1 MSNISTGHSIGAS
14 DNFEYFNKIK
24 KFFFSVRRDWEI
36 RTVSFL
42 FDKFNL
48 FLYLISFIIVLKN
61 LKIKKYFQ
69 VVAPLFL
76 IISIISIN
84 LIFNFR
90 PYFFYDIYILP
101 LNLLLISILI
111 KKVNYKKIS
120 SFLIL
125 IIYMILNFSS
135 INSQLDQRR
144 VSGVFNYKINEN
156 SNMKKIC
163 TNEQIENKQ
172 SYMRYYHKRYSE
184 DFLKDLCKSYKLN
197 RFSK

>member
-1 MSNISTGHSIGAS
+1 
-14 DNFEYFNKIK
+14 
-24 KFFFSVRRDWEI
+24 
-36 RTVSFL
+36 
-42 FDKFNL
+42 
-48 FLYLISFIIVLKN
+48 
-61 LKIKKYFQ
+61 
-69 VVAPLFL
+69 
-76 IISIISIN
+76 
-84 LIFNFR
+84 
-90 PYFFYDIYILP
+90 
-101 LNLLLISILI
+101 
-111 KKVNYKKIS
+111 
-120 SFLIL
+120 
-125 IIYMILNFSS
+125 MILNFSS

>member
-69 VVAPLFL
+69 VVAPLF
-76 IISIISIN
+76 
-84 LIFNFR
+84 
-90 PYFFYDIYILP
+90 
-101 LNLLLISILI
+101 
-111 KKVNYKKIS
+111 
-120 SFLIL
+120 
-125 IIYMILNFSS
+125 
-135 INSQLDQRR
+135 
-144 VSGVFNYKINEN
+144 
-156 SNMKKIC
+156 
-163 TNEQIENKQ
+163 
-172 SYMRYYHKRYSE
+172 
-184 DFLKDLCKSYKLN
+184 
-197 RFSK
+197 